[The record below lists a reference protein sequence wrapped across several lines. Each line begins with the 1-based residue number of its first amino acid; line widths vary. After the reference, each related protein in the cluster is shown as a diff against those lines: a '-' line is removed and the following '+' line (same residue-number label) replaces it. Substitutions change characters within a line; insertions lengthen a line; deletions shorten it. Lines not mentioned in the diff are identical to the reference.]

1 MPSNI
6 QTTYDDDK
14 EVDQENNPMLSP
26 TTNWKRSAAKAK
38 HNLDKI
44 LSDIG
49 ELNIDGLDKYV
60 ELPLSPLSLLSR
72 GNNTKNQK
80 LDASSPRGISGLN
93 SPTKKK
99 KVKPFSPSTNASNHE
114 DDDEL
119 QQIPTVEL
127 LQQSDDIIKRKEEGD
142 NNDDIAIIVVD
153 DNKEDTTQVDDA
165 EKAATAAAA
174 LMKERIASEIEN
186 RRKEEE
192 ERARLEEEQQR
203 LDEEKRSRKAE
214 EEEKRLAEE
223 KKAEEDQARLLQE
236 KIEKRRKEEEEEAE
250 RARAEQQRLDEEEK
264 AALEL
269 EKRRK
274 LEMAKLAEQ
283 EEEKKKQNNNE
294 QTERQAVQDLVNT
307 ILQLNTKQ
315 VVKEG
320 KSAYYTILGVDRDA
334 SLNNIKKGYRKRAL
348 KLHPDKDKYSTP
360 NAEEAFRV
368 VSQAYNVLSDPE
380 SRRKYDDYQQKQRS
394 GGSSSR
400 RNSSDVKSP
409 TSSTTMSEQ
418 TKKKAP
424 SQYNIIPSGTRVT
437 ISGTHVTTFNG
448 LQGCILEYD
457 RNTSLYTVQMDGRNG
472 PVITAPSTS
481 IFQNVI
487 VCLRANKAPEL
498 ACAGVFLVTL
508 SSYYKDNCGGCY
520 QARYSVDGGGGRTK
534 EAYLRA
540 EQFIIPNGTVVR
552 VGNEHG
558 LIVDWREESTGYT
571 QVDSSY
577 YEVQMSDTEVVR
589 VKMANVRL

>member
-6 QTTYDDDK
+6 QTTYNNDSI
-14 EVDQENNPMLSP
+14 EDQENNNPMLSP
-26 TTNWKRSAAKAK
+26 TTNWKHSAAKAK

-60 ELPLSPLSLLSR
+60 DLPLSPLSLLSSSR
-72 GNNTKNQK
+72 VTTNNKNQK
-80 LDASSPRGISGLN
+80 LDASSCGLN
-93 SPTKKK
+93 SPTAKKK

-114 DDDEL
+114 DGDEL

-127 LQQSDDIIKRKEEGD
+127 LQQSDDIIKRKEEND
-142 NNDDIAIIVVD
+142 NDIIIVVD
-153 DNKEDTTQVDDA
+153 DREDTTQVDDA
-165 EKAATAAAA
+165 EKAASAAAA

-192 ERARLEEEQQR
+192 ERARLEEEQR
-203 LDEEKRSRKAE
+203 LNEEERRHKAEKQEKR
-214 EEEKRLAEE
+214 
-223 KKAEEDQARLLQE
+223 KKAEAEQARLIKE
-236 KIEKRRKEEEEEAE
+236 SIEKRRKEEEEEAE
-250 RARAEQQRLDEEEK
+250 RKARVEQQRLDEEK

-274 LEMAKLAEQ
+274 LEALKLNEQ

-394 GGSSSR
+394 GGGSSR
-400 RNSSDVKSP
+400 RSSDVKSP

-418 TKKKAP
+418 TKKKVP

-534 EAYLRA
+534 EAYLLA

-558 LIVDWREESTGYT
+558 LIIDWREESTGYT
-571 QVDSSY
+571 QVDPSY
-577 YEVQMSDTEVVR
+577 YEVQMSETEVVR
-589 VKMANVRL
+589 VKMGSVRL

>member
-1 MPSNI
+1 MSSNII
-6 QTTYDDDK
+6 QTTYDND
-14 EVDQENNPMLSP
+14 EEDQENNPMLSP
-26 TTNWKRSAAKAK
+26 TTNWKQSAAKAK

-60 ELPLSPLSLLSR
+60 DLPLSPLSLLSSR
-72 GNNTKNQK
+72 GSRVTTTNNKNQK
-80 LDASSPRGISGLN
+80 LDTRTSSGGLN
-93 SPTKKK
+93 SPTTKKK
-99 KVKPFSPSTNASNHE
+99 KMKPFSPSIVSNNE
-114 DDDEL
+114 VDDDEL

-127 LQQSDDIIKRKEEGD
+127 LQQSDDIIKRKEE
-142 NNDDIAIIVVD
+142 NDDIIIVVD
-153 DNKEDTTQVDDA
+153 DDREDTTTQVDDA

-174 LMKERIASEIEN
+174 LMKERIASQIDN

-192 ERARLEEEQQR
+192 ERARLEEEQQKR
-203 LDEEKRSRKAE
+203 LDEEKR
-214 EEEKRLAEE
+214 
-223 KKAEEDQARLLQE
+223 
-236 KIEKRRKEEEEEAE
+236 RRKEEEEQKRIAGKKAEAE
-250 RARAEQQRLDEEEK
+250 QQAKLMKERAAIEKKRKEEEEVAERKARAEEQQRLDEEK

-274 LEMAKLAEQ
+274 LEAFKLNEQ

-394 GGSSSR
+394 GGS
-400 RNSSDVKSP
+400 VKSNTP
-409 TSSTTMSEQ
+409 TTAASEQ
-418 TKKKAP
+418 TKKQVP

-534 EAYLRA
+534 EAYLRS

-571 QVDSSY
+571 QVDPSY

-589 VKMANVRL
+589 VKMGSVRL